1 MGERVGKRVKKP
13 RVCNDRKCHCDS
25 TDALGRKQGA
35 PATLWGCGGLRAL
48 RVVGKANRTAT
59 PSRPPPART
68 AAPAGTAIEHYRLC
82 APVGNRRKCPFKID
96 THKVLKLLNKGRAFT
111 SLNCKRKYKSA
122 Q

>member
-59 PSRPPPART
+59 PSRPPPALCT
-68 AAPAGTAIEHYRLC
+68 APAGTAIETLSTVGRDGGNATTVRL
-82 APVGNRRKCPFKID
+82 PNI
-96 THKVLKLLNKGRAFT
+96 LLNKSRAFT
-111 SLNCKRKYKSA
+111 S
-122 Q
+122 